1 MVRLIVL
8 ILVGL
13 LFFGGLYM
21 VVFKRGDVNKTLG
34 GYKKAATPQEAADM
48 FKKAITDRDYAIAAD
63 YCTKDYAEQ
72 LKRGNDAARA
82 SEENAKNPSLARRT
96 NGLSNSFACDIC
108 DLGTFKS
115 HAKQRFVSPTRQRGK
130 REKIPR

>member
-13 LFFGGLYM
+13 LFFGGHYM

-96 NGLSNSFACDIC
+96 NGIVFAISRRHRHSVRRCGC
-108 DLGTFKS
+108 WCWPSCGV
-115 HAKQRFVSPTRQRGK
+115 R
-130 REKIPR
+130 